1 MTIIHHYHTLT
12 YTVPHL
18 LLEDKLSASLTFWE
32 CQGCNGSLK
41 SKIDKSLIFPSSH
54 YTFPCELV
62 MRIWC

>member
-41 SKIDKSLIFPSSH
+41 SKIVK
-54 YTFPCELV
+54 
-62 MRIWC
+62 